1 MDSGGGF
8 LDETATNTDNNA
20 ALAAHQEHIEQRHID
35 KIDEAYVNITR
46 KFRKRAEK
54 VGGYESLPELWQDF
68 APVVLA
74 TIHLKSPI
82 QRLLNYTGD
91 FHDFCDAFKE
101 DTDLHEYKEYF
112 DAMDFAWSRVLK
124 DKNPTKTDKVRIV
137 NVLRDGQDR
146 ASQLGMQEV
155 YPHATDIADDDFN
168 E

>member
-8 LDETATNTDNNA
+8 LDETSAHTGNNA
-20 ALAAHQEHIEQRHID
+20 SLTAQQEHIEQRHID
-35 KIDEAYVNITR
+35 KIDEAYVKITR
-46 KFRKRAEK
+46 KYRKRAEK

-68 APVVLA
+68 APVILA

-91 FHDFCDAFKE
+91 FHEFCDAFKE

-112 DAMDFAWSRVLK
+112 DAMDFAWTRVLK

-137 NVLRDGQDR
+137 NILRDGQDR
-146 ASQLGMQEV
+146 ASQLGLQEV
-155 YPHATDIADDDFN
+155 YPHATDIADDDFD